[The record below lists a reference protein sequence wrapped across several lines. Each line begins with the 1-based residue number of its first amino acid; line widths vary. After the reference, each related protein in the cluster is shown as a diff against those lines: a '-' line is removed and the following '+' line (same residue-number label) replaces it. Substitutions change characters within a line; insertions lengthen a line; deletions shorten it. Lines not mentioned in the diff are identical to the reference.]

1 MPKKKNYYKA
11 KYRRNKKEEDLLQNV
26 VEVYFSDN
34 HLIELN
40 KLIKLS
46 KNVSLSSF
54 VREASLKAVII
65 ENNKP
70 SITDQHSLGQLKRI
84 GNNINQILKQ
94 INTFKKDSYFQQHV
108 KDLQG
113 FMDELREEFKKFE
126 S

>member
-1 MPKKKNYYKA
+1 MAKKKQYYKA
-11 KYRRNKKEEDLLQNV
+11 KFRSTKKEEDILRNV

-34 HLIELN
+34 HLIELR
-40 KLIKLS
+40 KLS
-46 KNVSLSSF
+46 QNRSLSSF

-70 SITDQHSLGQLKRI
+70 SITDQHSLAQLRRI
-84 GNNINQILKQ
+84 GNNINQIIKQ

-108 KDLQG
+108 KEMNE
-113 FMDELREEFKKFE
+113 FMNELREEFKKFK